1 MSLFLSQSLL
11 QYHLK
16 GFSDDPSQLLVDG
29 IRLRRLEPGRLLL
42 SIELVESRKKP
53 QAPPFSILRYGPITA
68 ASAAVDPPATAK
80 PVSQPPRKGSD
91 EKMDLSPVPL
101 VTVLSP
107 SPFSSSPPTTTPILP
122 TPAPSVTLPLPSSSP
137 SLVSLTLPKVS
148 KSSPTVLPPSQPS
161 TLSKS
166 KRRRLRRKV
175 AKVAAEKAKMLKL
188 MNKVKIK
195 AVLKA
200 NGAPEVKEEKGGS
213 SEKEEKEVAEKKRK
227 KTQVNSSPLPS
238 SFSPRAT
245 RSKSRLRTPL
255 TLGQY
260 FPGNDLGSQE
270 DDFLEDLG
278 GDFGD

>member
-1 MSLFLSQSLL
+1 
-11 QYHLK
+11 
-16 GFSDDPSQLLVDG
+16 LLVDG
-29 IRLRRLEPGRLLL
+29 IRLRRLEHARLLL

-91 EKMDLSPVPL
+91 VKMDLSSVPPI
-101 VTVLSP
+101 TVSP
-107 SPFSSSPPTTTPILP
+107 SPFSSSPPPTTPILP

-148 KSSPTVLPPSQPS
+148 KSSPAVLPPSRPS

-245 RSKSRLRTPL
+245 RSKSRLRPPL